1 MQFIESGIL
10 KGGREFSGMAN
21 KWRGWIFRL
30 LLLNLQ
36 RTGNVMEKKKR
47 KQLEG
52 KGFRVGSAADFLELT
67 PEEEAYIEIRLDI
80 SSLVKTQRTKSGWT
94 QGQLARA
101 IGSSQSRIAK
111 LEGGDPGI
119 SLDLMIKALL
129 RLGTSK
135 QQIGKL
141 LGGEREMFDFGGEL
155 TVWQFC
161 YWA

>member
-1 MQFIESGIL
+1 MD
-10 KGGREFSGMAN
+10 
-21 KWRGWIFRL
+21 
-30 LLLNLQ
+30 
-36 RTGNVMEKKKR
+36 KKKQ
-47 KQLEG
+47 KELEE

-80 SSLVKTQRTKSGWT
+80 SNLVKSQRTRRDWT
-94 QGQLARA
+94 QEQLARA

-135 QQIGKL
+135 KQIGKHL
-141 LGGEREMFDFGGEL
+141 EGEL
-155 TVWQFC
+155 EV
-161 YWA
+161 A